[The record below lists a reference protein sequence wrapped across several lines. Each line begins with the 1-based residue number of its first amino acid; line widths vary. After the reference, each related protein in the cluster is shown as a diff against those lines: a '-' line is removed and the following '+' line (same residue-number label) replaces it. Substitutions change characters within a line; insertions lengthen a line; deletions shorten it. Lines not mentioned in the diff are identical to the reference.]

1 MRPTTGAYGAR
12 KVHAQLR
19 REGIHVARCPVER
32 LIRATGLHG
41 ICRGKGLR
49 TTVPGWGRPPAQI
62 WCSAMSPHSPRASC
76 GSLTTPTVA
85 P

>member
-1 MRPTTGAYGAR
+1 MGAYGAR

-19 REGIHVARCPVER
+19 REGIHVAKCTVER
-32 LIRATGLHG
+32 LIRAIGLRG
-41 ICRGKGLR
+41 SSRGKGPR

-62 WCSAMSPHSPRASC
+62 WCSAMSPQPPRASC
-76 GSLTTPTVA
+76 RSLTTPTVA